1 MKSLTRLKRRR
12 NMLYA
17 FMALGLGSPMAQ
29 ADIYDD
35 AWSCAVAVKEG
46 YVDAAIIGGK
56 ALKFIATKPDCVT
69 RLGTPATAAPI
80 GVVVGLANIGV
91 LPKSQPSCGNK
102 LYETAA
108 KPVAMALDATLGEL
122 GLLKGEAKKM
132 LVKIASDDAAGAL
145 LAKIPGM
152 DFVSGS
158 LTCGCDLVDAGLN
171 TETIEKVLNTADN
184 IGNKCLG
191 PVWDKAKEIAG
202 EVVNFAGDAAEE
214 GIRQVSNLGDAL
226 AGQTKHMPYLAY
238 YDQNWAPKVEFYAT
252 HEFNNPNAW
261 HDNKVWDQVWGPCV
275 IYFDEHTQSGDTAQF
290 TCDNMRSGGRLFPK
304 KYFGHELFQRVF
316 EFEASV
322 LVNAEREKAYAEFAD
337 LKTGTKLPASIM
349 DDTECYASAS
359 IKLHP
364 KLPSM
369 RKAAINEVFGIPKKE
384 KTHNGLAV
392 LPNSP
397 PAQWASDTFGA
408 YALTYFGE
416 VDAGQF
422 RADAAKAVQLALADF
437 NAEERVRAKLA
448 DKILK
453 HYQTNSCIRIDQT
466 DKDKQRVNNLIG
478 MCPTKTCKDKIANDY
493 KACRADVDDWYK
505 QNAGLM
511 GNFDSSSGQ
520 QATKEWQS
528 RLEQCVT
535 EAKQTAKENQVTL
548 NDTPVRNSVIE
559 VPNTSNGMNGKLDAN
574 GPATDSRPR
583 TVKEEPRSSS
593 ASLRELE
600 PVQRLDDRVPVT
612 DSKRRT
618 VKDEPRTSREPLR
631 EREPIQRIDDRTPA
645 TDSASRRT
653 VIDEPRTSREPLRER
668 ESIQRI
674 DDRTPATD
682 STRRRT
688 VTDEP
693 RISREPLRERE
704 PIQRI
709 DDRTPVTDSA
719 RRRTVTDEPRTS
731 REPLRERE
739 PIQRIDD
746 RTPATDSATRRTF
759 TDEPR
764 ISREPLRERAP
775 AQRVDARV
783 PAIDTTPES
792 RSRIGTVDARSAR
805 DYGNTVPTIDSTP
818 STLVT
823 TPVIPKDLAGCTT
836 ARAVMS
842 PQVYVCSTDVF
853 YRNCL
858 DMVKRDANIKCQ
870 IIKD

>member
-17 FMALGLGSPMAQ
+17 FMALALGSPMAQ

-46 YVDAAIIGGK
+46 VVDTAIIGGK
-56 ALKFIATKPDCVT
+56 ALKFVATKPDCVT

-122 GLLKGEAKKM
+122 GLLKGDAKKM
-132 LVKIASDDAAGAL
+132 LVKIASDEAAGAL
-145 LAKIPGM
+145 LAEIPGM

-171 TETIEKVLNTADN
+171 TETIEKILNTADN

-226 AGQTKHMPYLAY
+226 AGQTKHVPYLAY
-238 YDQNWAPKVEFYAT
+238 YDQNWAPKVEWYAT

-261 HDNKVWDQVWGPCV
+261 HGTELWRQVWEPCV
-275 IYFDEHTQSGDTAQF
+275 SYFDGHTQAEDTARY
-290 TCDNMRSGGRLFPK
+290 TCDNMRSGGPLFPK

-337 LKTGTKLPASIM
+337 LKTGTKLPASVM
-349 DDTECYASAS
+349 DNTECYADAS

-416 VDAGQF
+416 VDKGQF
-422 RADAAKAVQLALADF
+422 HADAAKAVQLALADF
-437 NAEERVRAKLA
+437 NAEEKVRAKLA

-453 HYQTNSCIRIDQT
+453 HYQSNSCIRIDKT
-466 DKDKQRVNNLIG
+466 DKDKQRVDNLIG
-478 MCPTKTCKDKIANDY
+478 ICPTKTCRDKIANDY
-493 KACRADVDDWYK
+493 KACRADVDDWYV
-505 QNAGLM
+505 QNAGLI
-511 GNFDSSSGQ
+511 GNFDSSSGK

-559 VPNTSNGMNGKLDAN
+559 VPNTFNGMNGKLDAN
-574 GPATDSRPR
+574 GPATDSRRR
-583 TVKEEPRSSS
+583 TVKE
-593 ASLRELE
+593 
-600 PVQRLDDRVPVT
+600 
-612 DSKRRT
+612 
-618 VKDEPRTSREPLR
+618 EPRTSREPLR
-631 EREPIQRIDDRTPA
+631 APEPIQRIDDRTPA
-645 TDSASRRT
+645 TGT
-653 VIDEPRTSREPLRER
+653 
-668 ESIQRI
+668 
-674 DDRTPATD
+674 
-682 STRRRT
+682 TRR
-688 VTDEP
+688 
-693 RISREPLRERE
+693 S
-704 PIQRI
+704 
-709 DDRTPVTDSA
+709 
-719 RRRTVTDEPRTS
+719 TVTDEPRTS

-746 RTPATDSATRRTF
+746 RTPATDSARRRTV

-764 ISREPLRERAP
+764 ITREPLRERVP
-775 AQRVDARV
+775 AQGIDARV
-783 PAIDTTPES
+783 PAINIAPES
-792 RSRIGTVDARSAR
+792 GSRTGTVDARRAR
-805 DYGNTVPTIDSTP
+805 NFGNTVPTIDNTP
-818 STLVT
+818 SALVT
-823 TPVIPKDLAGCTT
+823 TPVTARDLPGCTT
-836 ARAVMS
+836 DRAVMS